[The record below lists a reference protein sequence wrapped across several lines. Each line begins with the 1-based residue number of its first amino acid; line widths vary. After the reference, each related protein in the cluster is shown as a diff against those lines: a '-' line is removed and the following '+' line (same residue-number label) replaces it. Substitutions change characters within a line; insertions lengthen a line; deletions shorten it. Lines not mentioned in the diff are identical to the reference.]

1 MADKMVKKDMFAL
14 LATYIPED
22 AEHAAELKEFCAKQ
36 IEQIEAKAEKARRN
50 AAIRKAEGDELRDMV
65 YGALTNELQTI
76 PQIMDAMG
84 LDDPEITRA
93 KVSARLGQLFK
104 AGEIEKTAIS
114 VDGKRTMHYKLA
126 E

>member
-1 MADKMVKKDMFAL
+1 MADKMTKREMFEI
-14 LATYIPED
+14 LAGFIPEED
-22 AEHAAELKEFCAKQ
+22 ERAAELKEFCAKQ
-36 IEQIEAKAEKARRN
+36 IEQIEAKAAKAKAQ
-50 AAIRKAEGDELRDMV
+50 AAVRKAEGDELRDMV

>member
-1 MADKMVKKDMFAL
+1 
-14 LATYIPED
+14 
-22 AEHAAELKEFCAKQ
+22 
-36 IEQIEAKAEKARRN
+36 
-50 AAIRKAEGDELRDMV
+50 MV